1 MIVWNR
7 LSSHSNSTKQMRE
20 NIRAAEEVAQTSKTE
35 AEEARKKVEEERRN
49 VATARSK
56 AEEETKKV
64 EEERRNVATARRNKE
79 QALRKA
85 EEETTKRLELEEE
98 VRRLRAQFGVPERA

>member
-20 NIRAAEEVAQTSKTE
+20 NICAAEEVAQTSKTE

-49 VATARSK
+49 VATAR
-56 AEEETKKV
+56 
-64 EEERRNVATARRNKE
+64 RNEE

-98 VRRLRAQFGVPERA
+98 VRRLQAQFGVPERA